1 VPRCRGSAYAGAN
14 PTRRLLATEP
24 DHLARIRRERAFFAK
39 HALAGEE
46 LYWAETTPVAPRR
59 RAMRATRLAEGAGI
73 VRAEGRGKRVLDIG
87 CGTASYT
94 TPLSLQTEATLVGID
109 VTPETLRERA
119 ARIGPATA
127 ILVDVIL
134 LDRPHPEQGFRSC
147 LGILRLARSH
157 GAERLEAACDRA
169 LVINARTM
177 TSVKSILLNR
187 LDGRRPIH
195 PPEAPPISHANIRG
209 PEFFH

>member
-1 VPRCRGSAYAGAN
+1 MGGTTLNDHRPASHRRYA
-14 PTRRLLATEP
+14 E
-24 DHLARIRRERAFFAK
+24 
-39 HALAGEE
+39 
-46 LYWAETTPVAPRR
+46 V
-59 RAMRATRLAEGAGI
+59 
-73 VRAEGRGKRVLDIG
+73 
-87 CGTASYT
+87 
-94 TPLSLQTEATLVGID
+94 TL
-109 VTPETLRERA
+109 ETLRERA

-134 LDRPHPEQGFRSC
+134 RDRPHPEQGFRSC